1 MRVVALLAT
10 LLLSGCASMT
20 TAEKWAI
27 GVAAADVA
35 TTAAGLNR
43 NLEEQNP
50 LLRGGSDGETIAR
63 AIVFNAAL
71 YWLAHKVINRYTTA
85 MQTKYWRLVVGLRS
99 PVVGWNVYQIVEN
112 EK

>member
-1 MRVVALLAT
+1 MRLAAVAVAILA
-10 LLLSGCASMT
+10 LSGCASMT

-35 TTAAGLNR
+35 TTAVALDRG
-43 NLEEQNP
+43 LEEQNP
-50 LLRGGSDGETIAR
+50 ILRGNSDGETIAR
-63 AIVFNAAL
+63 AIVLNAAL

-99 PVVGWNVYQIVEN
+99 PVVGWNVYQIAEAD
-112 EK
+112 